1 MNSINLFPTL
11 SCPCSFVCFIYA
23 CWWSASDVF
32 LIFFMLI
39 SIKMNDWTCQDVFK
53 WLQTEFNLPEE
64 QAQKFVTEEIDGA
77 ALQCLTTDNLTGP
90 KLQLKLGVAARIF
103 QRVKEASGQ
112 TLLLFALNRSP
123 WYDDAA
129 RMYAQRHHVHV
140 CEYTSVHS
148 RQHVHVHMSMITP
161 TRQCT

>member
-1 MNSINLFPTL
+1 MSVPPFCVSSTRAGSQPLI
-11 SCPCSFVCFIYA
+11 S
-23 CWWSASDVF
+23 F

-39 SIKMNDWTCQDVFK
+39 SIKMKNWTCQDVFN
-53 WLQTEFNLPEE
+53 WLQTKFDLPEE
-64 QAQKFVTEEIDGA
+64 QAQKFVTEEIDGE

-112 TLLLFALNRSP
+112 ILLLFTFERSP

-129 RMYAQRHHVHV
+129 RMYTHLGPQAWCPDNVHARW
-140 CEYTSVHS
+140 ENM
-148 RQHVHVHMSMITP
+148 QP
-161 TRQCT
+161 A